1 MSTFIKIAWR
11 NIARS
16 PARSLITVS
25 AIAIGLCSLIFLNGF
40 ISGADQQMVE
50 NYTDLLI
57 GHVQIHKTGFQKS
70 MSIEKSMGNLETIK
84 NAIRKTPQTAAFSER
99 VKDFA
104 LISSPESSAGILLLG
119 VDPVSEIKVSTIHRR
134 LRKGEFLK
142 KGDDNKILIGAQLS
156 DNLKAGLGD
165 KVVIMSQASDGS
177 VAAAAYEVA
186 GIIET
191 GAEEIDKGLAMITL
205 KAAQDLFVLNGKVSE
220 IVLKL
225 NSLDEVDAVTG
236 LLREK
241 IDQKKFEVLNW
252 KEISPQIYQWLQFD
266 AVFTSL
272 ILFIVLLVVATGI
285 LNTILMAV
293 LERTREFGIMLAL
306 GTRPGQVVFTVA
318 AESFFLGLIGTS
330 IGALLGTCLVIFFG
344 TNGIDLSAV
353 SSALNNFYVGSV
365 IYTRLDHVSIA
376 IYSLIV
382 LAVSIIIS
390 IIPALK
396 ASRLSPI
403 EAIRHI

>member
-16 PARSLITVS
+16 PARSFITVS
-25 AIAIGLCSLIFLNGF
+25 AIAIGLSSLIFLKGF
-40 ISGADQQMVE
+40 VNGADQQMAE

-57 GHVQIHKTGFQKS
+57 GHIQIHKIGFQKS
-70 MSIEKSMGNLETIK
+70 MSIEKSMGGFGTILDTLRK
-84 NAIRKTPQTAAFSER
+84 NPKVTAFSER

-119 VDPVSEIKVSTIHRR
+119 VDPVSELKVSTIHKRI
-134 LRKGEFLK
+134 RKGEFLK
-142 KGDDNKILIGAQLS
+142 KEDHDKILIGAQLS

-177 VAAAAYEVA
+177 VAAAAYEVT
-186 GIIET
+186 GIIDA

-205 KAAQDLFVLNGKVSE
+205 KAAQDLLVLDGKISE
-220 IVLKL
+220 IVVKSGSL
-225 NSLDEVDAVTG
+225 NEVDATTMF
-236 LLREK
+236 LKEK
-241 IDQKKFEVLNW
+241 INQTKFEVLNW
-252 KEISPQIYQWLQFD
+252 KEISPQVYQWLQFD

-306 GTRPGQVVFTVA
+306 GTKPGQVVLTVA
-318 AESFFLGLIGTS
+318 AESFFLGMIGTF

-344 TNGIDLSAV
+344 TKGIDLTV
-353 SSALNNFYVGSV
+353 ISSALNSLYYDSI
-365 IYTRLDHVSIA
+365 IYPRLDFINIG

>member
-1 MSTFIKIAWR
+1 
-11 NIARS
+11 
-16 PARSLITVS
+16 
-25 AIAIGLCSLIFLNGF
+25 
-40 ISGADQQMVE
+40 MVE

-57 GHVQIHKTGFQKS
+57 GHIQIHKSGFQKN
-70 MSIEKSMGNLETIK
+70 MSIEKSMGGLETIK
-84 NAIRKTPQTAAFSER
+84 DALRKTPGIAAFSER

-119 VDPVSEIKVSTIHRR
+119 VDPVSEKKVSTIHRR
-134 LRKGEFLK
+134 LRKGAFLK
-142 KGDDNKILIGAQLS
+142 KEDDNKILIGAQLS
-156 DNLKAGLGD
+156 DNLKAGLDD

-177 VAAAAYEVA
+177 VAAAAYEIA

-191 GAEEIDKGLAMITL
+191 GAEEIDKGIALITL

-225 NSLDEVDAVTG
+225 NSLDGVDAATK

-241 IDQKKFEVLNW
+241 INQTKFEVLNW

-272 ILFIVLLVVATGI
+272 ILFVVLLVVASGI

-318 AESFFLGLIGTS
+318 AESFFLGLIGTF
-330 IGALLGTCLVIFFG
+330 IGALLGTGLVIFFG
-344 TNGIDLSAV
+344 ANGIDLSAV
-353 SSALNNFYVGSV
+353 SSALNNFYIGSV
-365 IYTRLDHVSIA
+365 IYPRLDYVGIG

-382 LAVSIIIS
+382 LTVSIIIS